1 MWPGLNSGVEQ
12 EREKHEDDRGYIPV
26 PPTMALVQQAFT
38 KMPDLASPE
47 EHDAVRFFYKMCVA
61 TLDPTVTGDA
71 MCGATVMQALDTKT
85 ERMQK
90 EQDGVAG
97 SKKKKKWEN
106 RPNTWAI
113 TMATAALFLD
123 PASGASD
130 TAGIV
135 YNIVKPPDEPV
146 KRTKRFKKKECAKR
160 CDMYMTYMKY
170 FVKIWLDNKTGQ
182 STAAAERLAEWDKV
196 TGMTK
201 EPRMS
206 DAQKRS
212 RQLPN
217 DISGVDAESNK
228 RSRQDGGQ
236 NSISA
241 ALMLLVSDEDLT
253 PSGLPPLT
261 GQRNTGGGYCDNSA
275 DDESSRASSSSPSA
289 VLTVSLLL
297 IGTMM
302 PSCSSSNKMRWR
314 QIVE

>member
-1 MWPGLNSGVEQ
+1 VEQ
-12 EREKHEDDRGYIPV
+12 EREKHEDDREYIPV
-26 PPTMALVQQAFT
+26 PPTMALVQQAFNKT
-38 KMPDLASPE
+38 PNSASPE
-47 EHDAVRFFYKMCVA
+47 EHEAVRFFYKMCVA

-135 YNIVKPPDEPV
+135 YNIVKPPGEPV

-182 STAAAERLAEWDKV
+182 STAAAERLAEWDKS
-196 TGMTK
+196 TGMTR

-212 RQLPN
+212 RQLPSN
-217 DISGVDAESNK
+217 ISGVDAESNK
-228 RSRQDGGQ
+228 RSRQEGGP
-236 NSISA
+236 NSIST
-241 ALMLLVSDEDLT
+241 LLLLVSDEELT
-253 PSGLPPLT
+253 PPRFPPLT
-261 GQRNTGGGYCDNSA
+261 GQRGTGGGYGSA
-275 DDESSRASSSSPSA
+275 NDDSSSASASSPSSSSNSLPSHQDNDDD
-289 VLTVSLLL
+289 LLQQQHCEVSARSTAL
-297 IGTMM
+297 
-302 PSCSSSNKMRWR
+302 
-314 QIVE
+314 